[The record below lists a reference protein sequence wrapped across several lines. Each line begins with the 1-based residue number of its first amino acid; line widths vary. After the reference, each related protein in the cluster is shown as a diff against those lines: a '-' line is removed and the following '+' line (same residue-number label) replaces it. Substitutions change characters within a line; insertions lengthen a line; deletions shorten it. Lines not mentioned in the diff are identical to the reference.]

1 MCCYFP
7 ICAADKIVY
16 HLLTYI
22 SHYTHRGKGG
32 SLKSCNALLQ
42 RVENNDPTLT
52 ELVILPMKTFDVDD
66 IERLSSAIGEC
77 RDYNMLDALYYI
89 MLCRDDGVL

>member
-1 MCCYFP
+1 MYS
-7 ICAADKIVY
+7 
-16 HLLTYI
+16 TYN
-22 SHYTHRGKGG
+22 RGAGG

-77 RDYNMLDALYYI
+77 RDYIMLDALLYD
-89 MLCRDDGVL
+89 MLCADDGAL

>member
-7 ICAADKIVY
+7 ICAANEIIY

-22 SHYTHRGKGG
+22 ILITSPHIIQRGKGG

-66 IERLSSAIGEC
+66 MERLSSAIGEC
-77 RDYNMLDALYYI
+77 RDLFCHALLY
-89 MLCRDDGVL
+89 DV